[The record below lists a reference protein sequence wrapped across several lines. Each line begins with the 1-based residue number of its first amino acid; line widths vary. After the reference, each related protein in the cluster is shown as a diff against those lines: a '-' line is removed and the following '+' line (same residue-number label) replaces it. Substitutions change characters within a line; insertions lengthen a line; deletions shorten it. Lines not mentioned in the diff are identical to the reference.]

1 MGNID
6 MLKPSLRGRQKRR
19 DKRLHEELIEC
30 YRGGG
35 HWQGNR
41 KKGYEK
47 NAKNTDYENAP
58 KKEGIKVRSGDT
70 KWQDDN
76 LGPLIRFLEKNEGQ
90 FWDKVYSKLCQQMDK
105 SNVIGQHLFD
115 HMEDFV
121 ETNVFFE
128 NGRLMVNTS
137 WGPEELG
144 TRHFWWRAQFYV
156 HPKSG
161 QLLKVK
167 RKKKKRKKAESDRHQ
182 PKGSA

>member
-35 HWQGNR
+35 HWPGNR

-47 NAKNTDYENAP
+47 NAKNSNYEHVP
-58 KKEGIKVRSGDT
+58 KKEGIKVRSGNT

-76 LGPLIRFLEKNEGQ
+76 LGPLIRFLDKNQGQ

-115 HMEDFV
+115 HLEDFV
-121 ETNVFFE
+121 ETKTGIEEGKIMFYDKYGGPRE
-128 NGRLMVNTS
+128 ISESRL
-137 WGPEELG
+137 
-144 TRHFWWRAQFYV
+144 FAIQCFYV

-161 QLLKVK
+161 QLLKVN
-167 RKKKKRKKAESDRHQ
+167 RKKKKRK
-182 PKGSA
+182 